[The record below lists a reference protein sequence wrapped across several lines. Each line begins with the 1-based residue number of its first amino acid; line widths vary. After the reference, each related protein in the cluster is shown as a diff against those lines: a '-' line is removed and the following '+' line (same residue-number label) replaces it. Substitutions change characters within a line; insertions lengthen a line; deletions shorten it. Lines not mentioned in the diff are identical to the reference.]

1 MSLIL
6 FYYFFIDL
14 IFIPSFIVLTNFPR
28 SLPYF
33 SSTIFIRSFL
43 FLFSSHFCFSPSL
56 HFTYFSLGTS
66 LVFFFFYFI
75 CIFKNSF
82 FIHAF
87 FFFISASTIRNLRF
101 SFCPAFSLF
110 LSPTR
115 MHRSVPNNGRPGK
128 KKGVP
133 AFRSRS
139 SNNKQKKKKQK

>member
-43 FLFSSHFCFSPSL
+43 FLFSSHFCFSPL

-128 KKGVP
+128 KK
-133 AFRSRS
+133 AFQLSEAEVATT
-139 SNNKQKKKKQK
+139 NKRKKKQKW